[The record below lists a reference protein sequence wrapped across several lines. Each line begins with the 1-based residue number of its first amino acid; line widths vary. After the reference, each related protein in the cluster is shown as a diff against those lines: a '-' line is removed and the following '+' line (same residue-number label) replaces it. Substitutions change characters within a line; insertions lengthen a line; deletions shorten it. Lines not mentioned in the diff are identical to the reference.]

1 MEMFP
6 LKKAPTQARRPKK
19 PAPMRLTERDTR
31 IMEAVHAF
39 DGVLAD
45 YQIRRMFFT
54 GERQSRGRLSLLFQH
69 GYLVKP
75 SRAQRAGLPCMVYWL
90 GKRGAAHVAG
100 LRGQT
105 LRDFQYRRE
114 PRWAQVA
121 HDLAV
126 NDFRM
131 DVIEACRDNP
141 DFTLEQWIPEGEFWA
156 HPDKIEYKQANGKKA
171 KRLIRPD
178 GFFVIKHGKQYSR
191 LLLEID
197 CATEDNPRFAR
208 EKVRP
213 GVAYLRSREYKQR
226 FGFQSGRWLVVTT
239 GERRMRN
246 LKQQTEITVG
256 KDAQVFLFTTADKVT
271 RQSVLND
278 PIWLRGGS
286 DRPTDLFPN
295 SNTIFGL

>member
-1 MEMFP
+1 M
-6 LKKAPTQARRPKK
+6 L
-19 PAPMRLTERDTR
+19 LTERDER

-45 YQIRRMFFT
+45 YQIRRLFFT
-54 GERQSRGRLSLLFQH
+54 GERQTRGRLSMLFQH
-69 GYLVKP
+69 GYLEKP
-75 SRAQRAGLPCMVYWL
+75 SRAQRAALPCMVYWL
-90 GKRGAAHVAG
+90 GKRGATHVAG
-100 LRGQT
+100 LQG
-105 LRDFQYRRE
+105 LGLKEFPYRRE
-114 PRWAQVA
+114 PRWAQLA

-126 NDFRM
+126 NDFRL
-131 DVIEACRDNP
+131 DVMEACKETS
-141 DFTLEQWIPEGEFWA
+141 DFNLEQWIPEGEFWA
-156 HPDKIEYKQANGKKA
+156 YPDRVEYRQANGQKA

-178 GFFVIKHGKQYSR
+178 GFFVIKHGRHYSR

-208 EKVRP
+208 EKVLP

-239 GERRMRN
+239 SERRMHN
-246 LKQQTEITVG
+246 LKQQTEIAAD

-278 PIWLRGGS
+278 PIWLRGGDEKLS
-286 DRPTDLFPN
+286 PLLPN
-295 SNTIFGL
+295 SNTIFGF

>member
-1 MEMFP
+1 M
-6 LKKAPTQARRPKK
+6 Q
-19 PAPMRLTERDTR
+19 LTERDTR
-31 IMEAVHAF
+31 ILEAIHAF
-39 DGVLAD
+39 DGILGD

-54 GERQSRGRLSLLFQH
+54 GERQARGRLSLLFQH
-69 GYLVKP
+69 GYLEKT

-100 LRGQT
+100 LSGQE
-105 LRDFQYRRE
+105 LREFSYRRE

-126 NDFRM
+126 NDFRLDIM
-131 DVIEACRDNP
+131 EACAQNS
-141 DFTLEQWIPEGEFWA
+141 DFALERWIPEGEFWA
-156 HPDKIEYKQANGKKA
+156 HPDRVEYKQADGKKA
-171 KRLIRPD
+171 RRLIRPD
-178 GFFVIKHGKQYSR
+178 GFFVIRHGKYYSR

-197 CATEDNPRFAR
+197 CSTEDNPRFAR
-208 EKVRP
+208 EKIRP

-239 GERRMRN
+239 SERRMRN
-246 LKQQTEITVG
+246 LKQQAEIAVG

-271 RQSVLND
+271 RQSVLTA
-278 PIWLRGGS
+278 PIWLRGGDS
-286 DRPTDLFPN
+286 DLSVLFPN